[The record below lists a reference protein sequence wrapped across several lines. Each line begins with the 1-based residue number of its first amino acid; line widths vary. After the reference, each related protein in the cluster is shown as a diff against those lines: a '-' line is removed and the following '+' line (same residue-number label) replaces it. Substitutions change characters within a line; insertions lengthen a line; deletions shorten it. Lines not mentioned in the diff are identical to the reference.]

1 MLRFKYR
8 YIFIFTLLLILLINI
23 FLKSVHNCLSFLP
36 YGISE
41 SSYVTLASEKSFCVG
56 SKDIINFQTND
67 KGARILK
74 NENFIKK
81 LKIFGDSQAVGLEVN
96 NTNEYFLTKKFSDT
110 NFEIYAA
117 PNNGPY
123 ESLNRIQNLNFE
135 NDELIVFNFNLSVDL
150 YRLNNWNPKNFVS
163 LNESNL
169 EIIHKYPFLNEIF
182 IFYSLIFN
190 NNFTLIRNN
199 TDKMQDI
206 FIEEDLNLIRYYLIN
221 FFDDFS
227 YLLNKKN
234 IKALVI
240 FSTPYWL
247 YTYSD
252 SNNLKATNEILIK
265 KFQDLEKILINI
277 GDDKQYKNI
286 QFAKTVYSK
295 HLELKNIT
303 SDKRHIKHL
312 SLNDIKVLH

>member
-8 YIFIFTLLLILLINI
+8 YILILTLLLILLINI
-23 FLKSVHNCLSFLP
+23 YLKIGNNCLSFLP

-41 SSYVTLASEKSFCVG
+41 SSYVTLASDKSFCVG
-56 SKDIINFQTND
+56 NKDIIKFQTNN
-67 KGARILK
+67 KGARVLK
-74 NENFIKK
+74 NNNFIKN

-96 NTNEYFLTKKFSDT
+96 NSNEYFLTKKFSET

-123 ESLNRIQNLNFE
+123 ESLNRIQDVNFE
-135 NDELIVFNFNLSVDL
+135 SDELIVFNFNLSVDL

-163 LNESNL
+163 LNETNL
-169 EIIHKYPFLNEIF
+169 KIIHKYPFLNEIF

-190 NNFTLIRNN
+190 NNFTLSRNN
-199 TDKMQDI
+199 TNEMQDI

-227 YLLNKKN
+227 YLLSNKN

-247 YTYSD
+247 YSYTD
-252 SNNLKATNEILIK
+252 LNNLEISNELIIK
-265 KFQDLEKILINI
+265 KFEELEKILINI

-295 HLELKNIT
+295 NLELKDIT
-303 SDKRHIKHL
+303 RDKRHIKHM
-312 SLNDIKVLH
+312 SLNKIKELH